1 MAGQIKRIKYLQ
13 PNQPQSK
20 ILEVIDMMS
29 TIDKRHGGPYDRG
42 SADYYYW
49 REAKPHYYLGAT
61 GSSEKVEEENMTDE
75 QVKEYLLGY
84 ENETDRKEYT

>member
-1 MAGQIKRIKYLQ
+1 M
-13 PNQPQSK
+13 SK
-20 ILEVIDMMS
+20 L
-29 TIDKRHGGPYDRG
+29 DKRHGGPYDRG

-61 GSSEKVEEENMTDE
+61 GSSERVEEENMTDE

-84 ENETDRKEYT
+84 ATETDRKEYT

>member
-1 MAGQIKRIKYLQ
+1 MDMISQLDERIL
-13 PNQPQSK
+13 
-20 ILEVIDMMS
+20 
-29 TIDKRHGGPYDRG
+29 KRHGGPYDRG

-61 GSSEKVEEENMTDE
+61 GSTERVEEENMTGE

-84 ENETDRKEYT
+84 ENETDRKDYT